1 MECCAA
7 LIKRDNIERYLG
19 YSSENLLQ
27 DGVGLRFL
35 RAVGLNL
42 QTHGTWSGNEP
53 KNRDGV

>member
-1 MECCAA
+1 MERGIFFLC
-7 LIKRDNIERYLG
+7 YLG

-42 QTHGTWSGNEP
+42 QAHGTWSGNEP
-53 KNRDGV
+53 KNRDIV